1 MSNYRPISLLPI
13 CGKLFERIFK
23 NLYNHLE
30 SNGLITKNQSG
41 FRPCDST
48 INQLIELVNDVH
60 KGLGH
65 RKCLEVCAVLDISK
79 AFDKVWHDGLLFKLK
94 QNGVAG
100 SVLALLR
107 SYLSNRK
114 QRVVLKGHYLNPTLL
129 NQVFPRALS
138 SVLCYSWSILMI

>member
-1 MSNYRPISLLPI
+1 M
-13 CGKLFERIFK
+13 
-23 NLYNHLE
+23 
-30 SNGLITKNQSG
+30 
-41 FRPCDST
+41 
-48 INQLIELVNDVH
+48 
-60 KGLGH
+60 GH

-114 QRVVLKGHYLNPTLL
+114 QWVVLNRSLSEHYPIESGDP
-129 NQVFPRALS
+129 QG
-138 SVLCYSWSILMI
+138 SVLGPLLFLVYINPISHGVFLSVLAMGGGFPTPPAKTYLKIW